1 MSKRVWLRVVVC
13 VGLLSVG
20 SVAPGQ
26 AQDQDEVDEATELLK
41 GGRGWGPGW
50 CRESWTAA
58 GARVPLGALAY
69 RSVGSDDE
77 P

>member
-1 MSKRVWLRVVVC
+1 MSKRVWLRVAVC

-41 GGRGWGPGW
+41 EGL
-50 CRESWTAA
+50 
-58 GARVPLGALAY
+58 PLTPERTL
-69 RSVGSDDE
+69 SGSSGLPE
-77 P
+77 RRIG